1 MPWLNLT
8 RNKKTQIPTEIQE
21 IQCKPKKI
29 KIRKH
34 NPKK

>member
-1 MPWLNLT
+1 MPWLNLA

-21 IQCKPKKI
+21 IQWKPKNT
-29 KIRKH
+29 RKH